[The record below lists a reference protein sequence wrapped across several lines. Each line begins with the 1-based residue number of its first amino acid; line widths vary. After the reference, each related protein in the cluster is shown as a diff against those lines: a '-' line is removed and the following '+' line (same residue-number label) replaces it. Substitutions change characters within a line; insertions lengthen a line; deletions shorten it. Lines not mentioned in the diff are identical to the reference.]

1 MFEPAVVVLRLMQYT
16 GAMVLMGSSLFF
28 IYALPPAGAGSAAEA
43 PWARR
48 LVAGAGAL
56 LALAT
61 LVWIAAQASVLAG
74 SVAEGLKPETLGA
87 VVTSMDLGKA
97 GVLRAGV
104 AVLAM
109 ILALV
114 LKPARTSWFTAAG
127 LGAIATATFAWM
139 GHGAATEGPG
149 GLIHLVSDIFHSWA
163 GAVWIGALV
172 AFALILRTRSPTPAG
187 LLALHRALHGFS
199 GVGTL
204 LVAVLVASGLV
215 NSWFLVEPDR
225 ITSLW
230 TTSYG
235 RLLSL
240 KLLLF
245 MAMLGLAA
253 ANRFRLTPA
262 LARGLNEPSRQG
274 EALADLRRSIAL
286 ETAAALGVVAL
297 VAWFG
302 TLAPPAAM

>member
-1 MFEPAVVVLRLMQYT
+1 VLEPAVIILRLMQYA

-28 IYALPPAGAGSAAEA
+28 IYALPSTGPGSAAEA
-43 PWARR
+43 PWTRR
-48 LVAGAGAL
+48 LLAGAGAL

-61 LVWIAAQASVLAG
+61 LLWIAAQTSVLAG
-74 SVAEGLKPETLGA
+74 SMAEGLKPEALSA

-97 GVLRAGV
+97 GVLRAG
-104 AVLAM
+104 AALLAA
-109 ILALV
+109 ILAVMLR
-114 LKPARTSWFTAAG
+114 PARSSWIVAAALGTFATS
-127 LGAIATATFAWM
+127 TFAWM

-149 GLIHLVSDIFHSWA
+149 GVIHLVSDILHSWA

-187 LLALHRALHGFS
+187 VVALHRALHGFS
-199 GVGTL
+199 GVGAL
-204 LVAVLVASGLV
+204 LVAVLVATGLA
-215 NSWFLVEPDR
+215 NSWFLVGVDR
-225 ITSLW
+225 IDGLW
-230 TTSYG
+230 TTPYG

-245 MAMLGLAA
+245 VVMLGLAA

-262 LARGLNEPSRQG
+262 LAMALDEPSRHG
-274 EALADLRRSIAL
+274 AALANLRRTVAL

-297 VAWFG
+297 VARFG

>member
-1 MFEPAVVVLRLMQYT
+1 MLEPAVIILRLMQYA

-28 IYALPPAGAGSAAEA
+28 IYALPSTGPGSAAEA
-43 PWARR
+43 PWTRR
-48 LVAGAGAL
+48 LLAGAGAL

-61 LVWIAAQASVLAG
+61 LLWIAAQASVLAG
-74 SVAEGLKPETLGA
+74 SIAEGLKPEALGA

-104 AVLAM
+104 ALLATM
-109 ILALV
+109 LAVMLR
-114 LKPARTSWFTAAG
+114 PAQASWIVAAA
-127 LGAIATATFAWM
+127 LGTVATATFAWM

-149 GLIHLVSDIFHSWA
+149 GIIHLVSDILHSWA

-172 AFALILRTRSPTPAG
+172 AFALILSARSPTPAG
-187 LLALHRALHGFS
+187 VVALHRALHGFS
-199 GVGTL
+199 AVGAL
-204 LVAVLVASGLV
+204 LVAVLVATGLA
-215 NSWFLVEPDR
+215 NSWFLVGVDR
-225 ITSLW
+225 IDGLW
-230 TTSYG
+230 TTPYG

-245 MAMLGLAA
+245 VAMLGLAA
-253 ANRFRLTPA
+253 ANRFRLTPTLA
-262 LARGLNEPSRQG
+262 LALDEPSRQG
-274 EALADLRRSIAL
+274 AALADLRRSIAL

>member
-1 MFEPAVVVLRLMQYT
+1 VLEPAVVALRLMQYA

-28 IYALPPAGAGSAAEA
+28 IYALPSTGPGSAAEA

-48 LVAGAGAL
+48 LLASAGVL

-61 LVWIAAQASVLAG
+61 LLWIAAQASVLAG
-74 SVAEGLKPETLGA
+74 SMAEGLKPEALGA
-87 VVTSMDLGKA
+87 VMTSMDLGKA
-97 GVLRAGV
+97 GILRAGV
-104 AVLAM
+104 A
-109 ILALV
+109 ILATILAV
-114 LKPARTSWFTAAG
+114 MLKPARASWIVAAA
-127 LGAIATATFAWM
+127 LGTVATATFAWM
-139 GHGAATEGPG
+139 GHGAATEGPR
-149 GLIHLVSDIFHSWA
+149 GLVHLAADILHSWA

-215 NSWFLVEPDR
+215 NSWFLVGPDR
-225 ITSLW
+225 IAGLW
-230 TTSYG
+230 TTPYG
-235 RLLSL
+235 RLLSV

-245 MAMLGLAA
+245 VAMLGLAA

-262 LARGLNEPSRQG
+262 LARGLDEPSRQG
-274 EALADLRRSIAL
+274 AALADLRRSIAL
-286 ETAAALGVVAL
+286 ETAAALGVVGL

-302 TLAPPAAM
+302 TLAPPAAL

>member
-1 MFEPAVVVLRLMQYT
+1 
-16 GAMVLMGSSLFF
+16 
-28 IYALPPAGAGSAAEA
+28 
-43 PWARR
+43 
-48 LVAGAGAL
+48 
-56 LALAT
+56 
-61 LVWIAAQASVLAG
+61 
-74 SVAEGLKPETLGA
+74 
-87 VVTSMDLGKA
+87 
-97 GVLRAGV
+97 
-104 AVLAM
+104 M

-127 LGAIATATFAWM
+127 LGTIATATFAWM

-149 GLIHLVSDIFHSWA
+149 GLVHLVSDILHSWA

-172 AFALILRTRSPTPAG
+172 AFALILRTRSPAPAD

-204 LVAVLVASGLV
+204 LVAVLLASGLA

-225 ITSLW
+225 LTSLW
-230 TTSYG
+230 TTPYG

-245 MAMLGLAA
+245 TAMLGLAA

-262 LARGLNEPSRQG
+262 LARGLNEPLRQG

>member
-1 MFEPAVVVLRLMQYT
+1 MLEPAVVTLRLMQYA

-28 IYALPPAGAGSAAEA
+28 IYALPSMGPGSAAEA

-48 LVAGAGAL
+48 LLASGGAL

-61 LVWIAAQASVLAG
+61 LLWIAAQASVLAG
-74 SVAEGLKPETLGA
+74 SMTEGLKPEALSA
-87 VVTSMDLGKA
+87 VMTSMDLGKA
-97 GVLRAGV
+97 GILRAGV
-104 AVLAM
+104 ATLAT
-109 ILALV
+109 ILV
-114 LKPARTSWFTAAG
+114 LSLKPTRTSWIVAAA
-127 LGAIATATFAWM
+127 LGTVATATFAWM

-149 GLIHLVSDIFHSWA
+149 GVIHLVSDILHSWA

-172 AFALILRTRSPTPAG
+172 AFALILRTRNSTPAG
-187 LLALHRALHGFS
+187 VVALHRALHGFS
-199 GVGTL
+199 GIGTL
-204 LVAVLVASGLV
+204 LVAVLVATGLA
-215 NSWFLVEPDR
+215 NSWFLVGVDR
-225 ITSLW
+225 IDGLW
-230 TTSYG
+230 TTPYG

-245 MAMLGLAA
+245 VAMLGLAA

-262 LARGLNEPSRQG
+262 LGLALDEPSRQG
-274 EALADLRRSIAL
+274 AALADLRRSIAL

>member
-1 MFEPAVVVLRLMQYT
+1 VLEPAVIALRLMQYA

-28 IYALPPAGAGSAAEA
+28 IYALPSMGPGSAAEA

-48 LVAGAGAL
+48 LLASGGAL

-61 LVWIAAQASVLAG
+61 LLWIAAQAGVLAG
-74 SVAEGLKPETLGA
+74 SMAEGLKPEALSA
-87 VVTSMDLGKA
+87 VMTSMDLGKA
-97 GVLRAGV
+97 GILRAGV
-104 AVLAM
+104 ATLAT
-109 ILALV
+109 ILV
-114 LKPARTSWFTAAG
+114 MSLKPTRTSWIIAAA
-127 LGAIATATFAWM
+127 LGTVAAATFAWM

-149 GLIHLVSDIFHSWA
+149 GVIHLVSDILHSWA

-172 AFALILRTRSPTPAG
+172 AFALILRTRSSTPAG
-187 LLALHRALHGFS
+187 VVALHRALHGFS
-199 GVGTL
+199 GIGTL
-204 LVAVLVASGLV
+204 LVAVLLATGLA
-215 NSWFLVEPDR
+215 NSWFLVGVDR
-225 ITSLW
+225 IDGLW
-230 TTSYG
+230 TTPYG

-245 MAMLGLAA
+245 VAMLGLAA

-262 LARGLNEPSRQG
+262 LALALDEPSRQG
-274 EALADLRRSIAL
+274 AALADLRRSIAL

>member
-1 MFEPAVVVLRLMQYT
+1 M
-16 GAMVLMGSSLFF
+16 
-28 IYALPPAGAGSAAEA
+28 
-43 PWARR
+43 
-48 LVAGAGAL
+48 
-56 LALAT
+56 
-61 LVWIAAQASVLAG
+61 
-74 SVAEGLKPETLGA
+74 
-87 VVTSMDLGKA
+87 
-97 GVLRAGV
+97 
-104 AVLAM
+104 
-109 ILALV
+109 
-114 LKPARTSWFTAAG
+114 
-127 LGAIATATFAWM
+127 
-139 GHGAATEGPG
+139 
-149 GLIHLVSDIFHSWA
+149 
-163 GAVWIGALV
+163 
-172 AFALILRTRSPTPAG
+172 
-187 LLALHRALHGFS
+187 
-199 GVGTL
+199 GTL

>member
-1 MFEPAVVVLRLMQYT
+1 MLEPAVIILRLLQYA

-28 IYALPPAGAGSAAEA
+28 IYALPATGPGSAAEA
-43 PWARR
+43 PWTRR
-48 LVAGAGAL
+48 LLAGAGVL

-61 LVWIAAQASVLAG
+61 LLWIAAQASVLAG
-74 SVAEGLKPETLGA
+74 SMAEGLKPEALGA

-104 AVLAM
+104 ALLAT
-109 ILALV
+109 ILAVMLR
-114 LKPARTSWFTAAG
+114 PARASWIVAAA
-127 LGAIATATFAWM
+127 LGTVATATFAWM

-149 GLIHLVSDIFHSWA
+149 GVIHLVSDILHSWA

-172 AFALILRTRSPTPAG
+172 AFALILRTRSRTPAG
-187 LLALHRALHGFS
+187 VVALHRALHGFS
-199 GVGTL
+199 GIGTL
-204 LVAVLVASGLV
+204 LAVLVATGLA
-215 NSWFLVEPDR
+215 NSWFLVGADR
-225 ITSLW
+225 IDGLW

-245 MAMLGLAA
+245 VAMLGLAA
-253 ANRFRLTPA
+253 ANRFRLTPVLA
-262 LARGLNEPSRQG
+262 LALDEPSRQG
-274 EALADLRRSIAL
+274 AALADLRRSIAL
-286 ETAAALGVVAL
+286 ETAAALGIVAL

>member
-1 MFEPAVVVLRLMQYT
+1 MLEPAVIILRLMQYA
-16 GAMVLMGSSLFF
+16 GAMILMGSSLFF
-28 IYALPPAGAGSAAEA
+28 IYALPAADSGSAGEA

-48 LVAGAGAL
+48 LLASAGAL

-61 LVWIAAQASVLAG
+61 LLWMAAQASVLAG
-74 SVAEGLKPETLGA
+74 SVTEGLKPETLGA

-97 GVLRAGV
+97 GVVRAAV
-104 AVLAM
+104 AVLATV
-109 ILALV
+109 LALS
-114 LKPARTSWFTAAG
+114 LRPGRSGWIIAAA
-127 LGAIATATFAWM
+127 LGTVATATFAWM

-149 GLIHLVSDIFHSWA
+149 GVIHLVADILHSWA

-172 AFALILRTRSPTPAG
+172 AFALILRTRSPTPANVV
-187 LLALHRALHGFS
+187 ALHRALHGFS
-199 GVGTL
+199 GIGTL
-204 LVAVLVASGLV
+204 MVAVLVATGLA
-215 NSWFLVEPDR
+215 NSWYLVGVDR
-225 ITSLW
+225 IDGLW
-230 TTSYG
+230 TTPYG

-245 MAMLGLAA
+245 VAMLALAA

-262 LARGLNEPSRQG
+262 LTGVLDVPSRQG
-274 EALADLRRSIAL
+274 EALADLRRSVAL

>member
-1 MFEPAVVVLRLMQYT
+1 MLEPAVVTLRLMQYA

-28 IYALPPAGAGSAAEA
+28 LYALPSSGPGSAAEA

-48 LVAGAGAL
+48 LLASAGAL

-61 LVWIAAQASVLAG
+61 LLWIGAQASVLAG
-74 SVAEGLKPETLGA
+74 SMAEGLKPEALTA

-97 GVLRAGV
+97 AVVRTGV
-104 AVLAM
+104 ALLATILVLM
-109 ILALV
+109 
-114 LKPARTSWFTAAG
+114 LKPARPSWIAAAV
-127 LGAIATATFAWM
+127 LGTVGTATFAWM

-149 GLIHLVSDIFHSWA
+149 GMIHLAADILHSWA

-172 AFALILRTRSPTPAG
+172 AFALLLRTRSPTLAG
-187 LLALHRALHGFS
+187 LIALHRALHGFS

-204 LVAVLVASGLV
+204 LVAILVASGLV

-230 TTSYG
+230 TTPYG

-245 MAMLGLAA
+245 MAMLGLAT

-274 EALADLRRSIAL
+274 EALAGLRRSIAL
-286 ETAAALGVVAL
+286 ETAAALGVVVL

-302 TLAPPAAM
+302 TLAPPASM